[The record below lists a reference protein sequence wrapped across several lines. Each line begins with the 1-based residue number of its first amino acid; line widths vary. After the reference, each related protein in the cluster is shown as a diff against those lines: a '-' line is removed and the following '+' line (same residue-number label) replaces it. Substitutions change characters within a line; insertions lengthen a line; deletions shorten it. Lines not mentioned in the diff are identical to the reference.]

1 MKKSQQKR
9 KWKVPEL
16 RTSKYAATDKVRRAT
31 GLRSG
36 LEVEVRAQCPDAKGE
51 KEIEPIEYSE
61 KRPRQYHPDFQLP
74 NGIFIECKGWF
85 RPADRSKHLCIKFQR
100 PELDIRFV
108 FSNPNAKLSTKSK
121 TTYADWCKKNGF
133 LYAKQIVPRMWIE
146 EE

>member
-1 MKKSQQKR
+1 MPIIR
-9 KWKVPEL
+9 CIP
-16 RTSKYAATDKVRRAT
+16 DKVRRAT

-85 RPADRSKHLCIKFQR
+85 RPADRSKHLCIKYQH

-108 FSNPNAKLSTKSK
+108 FTNPKAKLGKGSE
-121 TTYADWCKKNGF
+121 TTYGMWCFKFGF
-133 LYAKQIVPRMWIE
+133 KYAKGTVPQAWIE
-146 EE
+146 EESKHGN